1 MTAFLIIAGL
11 VILVWLAYQA
21 TPDGFKFFP
30 DRRRKDAFSRSE
42 LVSALLKLDDASL
55 STLFE
60 IYKNEF
66 GPGPAR
72 YARQTYK
79 KWKSGEVRA
88 ANQTFRRLFEHMPR
102 VMPFDLKCEVLRH
115 FMEEFAAKDHHEIR
129 VTTSD
134 WEQKLKPLV
143 HQMITK
149 AFTSQLPAE
158 VEKKLAWLGE
168 GDMQAAQEILRRSQ
182 VEESRIMVS
191 DLQNEFNAINRLLSE
206 PGLRPRV
213 KHVLEFPYGTITLHI
228 SREAKANG
236 R

>member
-1 MTAFLIIAGL
+1 MVG
-11 VILVWLAYQA
+11 ILYWSING
-21 TPDGFKFFP
+21 GFNFFANG
-30 DRRRKDAFSRSE
+30 RRSDAFSRSE
-42 LVSALLKLDDASL
+42 LVSALLKLDDSSL

-60 IYKNEF
+60 LYKKKF

-88 ANQTFRRLFEHMPR
+88 ASQTFRRFLIHMPK
-102 VMPFDLKCEVLRH
+102 VMSFDLKCEVLRH
-115 FMEEFAAKDHHEIR
+115 FMEEFSAKDHHELK
-129 VTTSD
+129 VTTAD
-134 WEQKLKPLV
+134 WEEKLKPLV

-158 VEKKLAWLGE
+158 VEEKLAWLGE

-182 VEESRIMVS
+182 VEESRIMIS
-191 DLQNEFNAINRLLSE
+191 DLQSEFIAINRLLAE

-228 SREAKANG
+228 SREA
-236 R
+236 